1 MLQSASFGGNVVFRR
16 CPASTK
22 ANSSLIYHETPADY
36 VENVDAMLIHHL
48 EQSRKETG
56 LLLPLSTIQTFI
68 KPERALPCFSI
79 SDYWIVSVSLSFLGV
94 ILSGNGVNQWIGPN
108 LFDKALFSGN
118 CLMCLTENYVN
129 IKRSGLYALCCFSP
143 FLSFPK
149 LLSLVSVNG
158 LPGVLAVPTIFK
170 VFLHP
175 RPPLFLCESA
185 VCGASS
191 RSESITEIN
200 GALWCLAQKA
210 SCPFTP
216 DCVWAE

>member
-1 MLQSASFGGNVVFRR
+1 MLCVVFF
-16 CPASTK
+16 P
-22 ANSSLIYHETPADY
+22 
-36 VENVDAMLIHHL
+36 
-48 EQSRKETG
+48 
-56 LLLPLSTIQTFI
+56 
-68 KPERALPCFSI
+68 
-79 SDYWIVSVSLSFLGV
+79 
-94 ILSGNGVNQWIGPN
+94 
-108 LFDKALFSGN
+108 
-118 CLMCLTENYVN
+118 
-129 IKRSGLYALCCFSP
+129 P

-175 RPPLFLCESA
+175 RLPLFLCESA
-185 VCGASS
+185 VCRASS

-216 DCVWAE
+216 DCV

>member
-1 MLQSASFGGNVVFRR
+1 MLHSANFGVNVVFRH
-16 CPASTK
+16 CPAHIK
-22 ANSSLIYHETPADY
+22 ANSSLICHETPADY

-48 EQSRKETG
+48 EQE
-56 LLLPLSTIQTFI
+56 PPIALSTVQTFI

-79 SDYWIVSVSLSFLGV
+79 SDYWIVSVSLSSLGV

-108 LFDKALFSGN
+108 LFGKALSSCN
-118 CLMCLTENYVN
+118 ILMSYW
-129 IKRSGLYALCCFSP
+129 KLCEHQKVRFVCFVLFFSP

-185 VCGASS
+185 VRGASS